1 VSPPIGEW
9 DDGPADN
16 GVPAHTAASSAVEA
30 AIGRVDLT
38 AAAATAVSAALQ
50 RRLDAIAAAAIDEL
64 LVPLMP
70 ALREAADEAAR
81 QALDA
86 RRPAPTSSR
95 RSRTSR
101 TS

>member
-1 VSPPIGEW
+1 LTSRPP
-9 DDGPADN
+9 
-16 GVPAHTAASSAVEA
+16 
-30 AIGRVDLT
+30 
-38 AAAATAVSAALQ
+38 AATAVSAALQ